1 MSVPFIILAA
11 AVIFF
16 VWRSYKKKNQS
27 GEAAAASSGNGTTVT
42 GPRTGQSYVVPNKLR
57 KAYKNYESSPM
68 ESVYGLLCARQT
80 ADLGYAAFKRDRANL
95 PADANTPYMDADLFS
110 TPAISQLWPTRWDTT
125 ASTQG
130 MLPNPSITMKSCWR
144 SAWMS

>member
-27 GEAAAASSGNGTTVT
+27 GEAAQPPPENGTTVT
-42 GPRTGQSYVVPNKLR
+42 GPDGQSYVVPNKLR

-80 ADLGYAAFKRDRANL
+80 ADLG
-95 PADANTPYMDADLFS
+95 
-110 TPAISQLWPTRWDTT
+110 IC
-125 ASTQG
+125 G
-130 MLPNPSITMKSCWR
+130 V
-144 SAWMS
+144 